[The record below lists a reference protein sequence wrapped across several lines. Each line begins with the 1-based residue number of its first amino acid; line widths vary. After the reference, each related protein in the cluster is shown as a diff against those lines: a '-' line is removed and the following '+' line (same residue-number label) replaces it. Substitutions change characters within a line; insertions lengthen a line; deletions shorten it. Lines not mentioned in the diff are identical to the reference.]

1 MCLYVDCRKEMGK
14 EREMRENWNFEFSG
28 WRRWMEGRMAI
39 EKLGG
44 ERDKNSITTTT
55 NNRRSK
61 L

>member
-1 MCLYVDCRKEMGK
+1 MGK
-14 EREMRENWNFEFSG
+14 ERGVRENWNFEFSG